1 MHNNNFR
8 PSILMGSKNPMKT
21 NNNSQITLQNDNKNI
36 KNNLKQIHNRLFI
49 LSPTVND
56 GKDIECSPNDFIQ
69 EKTDYI
75 NLGYIGKAI
84 KTMHRKTNRLYS
96 IKAMHKDKI
105 VKNGLTNLI
114 NKVMEIMY
122 KIDNYYFLKL
132 LNHFEDDNNLYFI
145 FECINETTLLDKI
158 NLRALTKEKIY
169 KYFKQILEAVQF
181 LHSKHIFFFSL

>member
-1 MHNNNFR
+1 
-8 PSILMGSKNPMKT
+8 
-21 NNNSQITLQNDNKNI
+21 
-36 KNNLKQIHNRLFI
+36 
-49 LSPTVND
+49 
-56 GKDIECSPNDFIQ
+56 
-69 EKTDYI
+69 
-75 NLGYIGKAI
+75 
-84 KTMHRKTNRLYS
+84 
-96 IKAMHKDKI
+96 MHKDKI

-145 FECINETTLLDKI
+145 FECINETSLLDKI
-158 NLRALTKEKIY
+158 NLRALIKEKIY